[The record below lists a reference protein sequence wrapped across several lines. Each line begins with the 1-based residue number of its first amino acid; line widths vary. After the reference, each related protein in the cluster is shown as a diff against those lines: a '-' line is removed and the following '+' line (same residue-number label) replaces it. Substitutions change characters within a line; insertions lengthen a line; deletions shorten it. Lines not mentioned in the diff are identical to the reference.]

1 MFEDSLSRTVLDDPI
16 PRPRDDIEE
25 KQRERQKGILFRWP
39 VSLEQSPDVPEWS
52 HTQSGLF

>member
-39 VSLEQSPDVPEWS
+39 VSLEQSPDVPE
-52 HTQSGLF
+52 